1 MTSYG
6 EETVALLYKQHIT
19 TDYQPR
25 ANLTAR
31 IREGHNESHFLQN
44 WSKCCVIRAKVY
56 FEADCAR

>member
-44 WSKCCVIRAKVY
+44 
-56 FEADCAR
+56 